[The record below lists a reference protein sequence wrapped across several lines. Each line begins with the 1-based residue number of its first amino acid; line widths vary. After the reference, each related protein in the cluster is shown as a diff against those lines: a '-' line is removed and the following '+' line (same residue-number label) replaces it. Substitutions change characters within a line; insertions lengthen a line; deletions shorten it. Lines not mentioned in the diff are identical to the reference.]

1 MPANA
6 QVHLIDD
13 EPTIRT
19 AAPRLLRAAGISCAD
34 YPDIETFLKTPS
46 GPVVAPA
53 CILLDIGLPG
63 RSGLDAQTALAGLYP
78 TLPIVFLTGRDDA
91 SSSVRALKAGAFDY
105 LLKPIDAA
113 LLIPSVRAALSR
125 SLELANRR
133 QVADQDAGLLARLTP
148 REREVLILVTKGM
161 LNKQVAEQLGTA
173 EKTVKVQRASVM
185 LKLNADSV
193 ADLVRFVDRL
203 ALHGNK

>member
-1 MPANA
+1 MSESP

-13 EPTIRT
+13 EATIR
-19 AAPRLLRAAGISCAD
+19 AAVPRLLQAIGISCVNYA
-34 YPDIETFLKTPS
+34 DIETFLETPAS
-46 GPVVAPA
+46 QVTAPG

-63 RSGLDAQTALAGLYP
+63 RNGLDAQNALSGLHP
-78 TLPIVFLTGRDDA
+78 TIPIVFLTGRDDA
-91 SSSVRALKAGAFDY
+91 PSSVRALKAGAFDY

-125 SLELANRR
+125 SQELADRR
-133 QVADQDAGLLARLTP
+133 QIANQDAQLLAKLTP

-161 LNKQVAEQLGTA
+161 LNKQVADSLGTA
-173 EKTVKVQRASVM
+173 EKTVKVQRASLM
-185 LKLNADSV
+185 TKLNAGSV

-203 ALHGNK
+203 GLGR